1 MGAPRFVSG
10 RWQASEWR
18 APPWHLDHA
27 GAVIELARYQ
37 EGPSSVVVSRDGDE
51 LRFASSY
58 DDYGRTITEES
69 RMPVADFV
77 AKGEGPWPWYD
88 LGDKRDGTLMVLDAL
103 GAGRP
108 PWTTPLPDDVLD
120 LFDRAR
126 SGSSEVIELLA
137 WGAEPDP
144 VDPCGASPL
153 WYGVRSL
160 SAGIVV
166 ALIEAGADAGR
177 RIELSASGHRF
188 TTILHEI
195 VRLGRTVA
203 LAHALAKGTSPKL
216 EDSLGATPLHVVDGD
231 NDHVNPEMVRA
242 LVGAGAR
249 IDATTLSGAQ
259 PIDEA
264 ARGVLPAT
272 VAAMVELGADPQR
285 GLDALMSWWAVG
297 ARYTAHRIGDVV
309 DIIDFLCAGGAE
321 VTDRHRAYAAAAGAS
336 QVEAALR
343 R

>member
-1 MGAPRFVSG
+1 M
-10 RWQASEWR
+10 
-18 APPWHLDHA
+18 
-27 GAVIELARYQ
+27 IELARYQ
-37 EGPSSVVVSRDGDE
+37 EGPSNVAVFRDNDD
-51 LRFASSY
+51 LVFWSSY

-88 LGDKRDGTLMVLDAL
+88 LGDKREGTLLILDAL
-103 GAGRP
+103 GVDRP
-108 PWTTPLPDDVLD
+108 DWTTPLPDETLD
-120 LFDRAR
+120 LFDRA
-126 SGSSEVIELLA
+126 SAGNTEVIELLS

-166 ALIEAGADAGR
+166 ALIDAGADAGR
-177 RIELSASGHRF
+177 RIDLSARGERF

-195 VRLGRTVA
+195 VRLGRTVG
-203 LAHALAKGTSPKL
+203 LSHALAKGTPSDVT
-216 EDSLGATPLHVVDGD
+216 DSEGATPLHVVDGNSD
-231 NDHVNPEMVRA
+231 NVNPEMVRA
-242 LVGAGAR
+242 LVQSGAR
-249 IDATTLSGAQ
+249 IDAATTSGTQ

-264 ARGVLPAT
+264 VRRILPAT
-272 VAAMVELGADPQR
+272 VATMIELGADPGR
-285 GLDALMSWWAVG
+285 GLDALLQWWATIG
-297 ARYTAHRIGDVV
+297 ARYAGYRANEVADVI
-309 DIIDFLCAGGAE
+309 DILRAGGAE
-321 VTDRHRAYAAAAGAS
+321 VTDRHRELAVDAGAS

>member
-1 MGAPRFVSG
+1 MGAPPYYLGDAV
-10 RWQASEWR
+10 
-18 APPWHLDHA
+18 
-27 GAVIELARYQ
+27 AVIELARYQ
-37 EGPSSVVVSRDGDE
+37 EGPASVVVSRDGE
-51 LRFASSY
+51 NLVFWSSY

-69 RMPVADFV
+69 RMAVADFV

-88 LGDKRDGTLMVLDAL
+88 LGDRRDGTLLVLDAL
-103 GAGRP
+103 GIDP
-108 PWTTPLPDDVLD
+108 PAWTTPLPENVLE
-120 LFDRAR
+120 LFDQTR

-177 RIELSASGHRF
+177 RIELSARGERF

-203 LAHALAKGTSPKL
+203 LAHALAKGVAPDL
-216 EDSLGATPLHVVDGD
+216 RDSDGATPLHVVDGNGD
-231 NDHVNPEMVRA
+231 NVNPEMIRA
-242 LVGAGAR
+242 LVRAGAAV
-249 IDATTLSGAQ
+249 DAPTPSGAQ
-259 PIDEA
+259 PIDHA
-264 ARGVLPAT
+264 ACRILPAT
-272 VAAMVELGADPQR
+272 VAAMVELGADPRR
-285 GLDALMSWWAVG
+285 GLDALLSWWPVG
-297 ARYTAHRIGDVV
+297 ARFAGYRAGDVA
-309 DIIDFLCAGGAE
+309 DIIGILRASGAD
-321 VTDRHRAYAAAAGAS
+321 VTDRHRELAASAGAS

>member
-1 MGAPRFVSG
+1 LD
-10 RWQASEWR
+10 
-18 APPWHLDHA
+18 APPSYLGDA
-27 GAVIELARYQ
+27 VAVIELARYQ
-37 EGPSSVVVSRDGDE
+37 EGPSGVVVSRDGDE
-51 LRFASSY
+51 LLFWSSY
-58 DDYGRTITEES
+58 DDHGRTITEQS
-69 RMPVADFV
+69 RIAVADFI

-88 LGDKRDGTLMVLDAL
+88 LGDKRDGALMVLDAL
-103 GAGRP
+103 GVDWQA
-108 PWTTPLPDDVLD
+108 WTTPLADDVLD

-160 SAGIVV
+160 SSGIVV

-177 RIELSASGHRF
+177 RIELSARGERS

-203 LAHALAKGTSPKL
+203 LAHALAKGVDPDL
-216 EDSLGATPLHVVDGD
+216 RDSDGATPLHVVDANSD
-231 NDHVNPEMVRA
+231 NVNPQMVRA
-242 LVGAGAR
+242 LVRAGGK
-249 IDATTLSGAQ
+249 IDAAMPSGTQ
-259 PIDEA
+259 PIEQA
-264 ARGVLPAT
+264 ARRILPAT
-272 VAAMVELGADPQR
+272 VAVMVELGADPGR
-285 GLDALMSWWAVG
+285 GLDALLSWWPVG
-297 ARYTAHRIGDVV
+297 VRSAGYRAGDVA
-309 DIIDFLCAGGAE
+309 DIIDILRAGGASAS
-321 VTDRHRAYAAAAGAS
+321 DRHRKLAANAGAS